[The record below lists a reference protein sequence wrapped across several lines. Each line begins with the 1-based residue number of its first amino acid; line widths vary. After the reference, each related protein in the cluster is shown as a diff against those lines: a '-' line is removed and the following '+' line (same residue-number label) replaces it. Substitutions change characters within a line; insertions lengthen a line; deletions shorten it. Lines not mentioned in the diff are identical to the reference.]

1 MLKKIILDI
10 IVPPE
15 FPEKYHKALIK
26 VADQCAVKKTILN
39 PPEFEIRTVMQENK
53 TRLL

>member
-1 MLKKIILDI
+1 MLAI

-26 VADQCAVKKTILN
+26 VVDQCAVKKTILN
-39 PPEFEIRTVMQENK
+39 APEFDIRTVVQENK
-53 TRLL
+53 PSLL

>member
-1 MLKKIILDI
+1 MVLTKIILEI

-26 VADQCAVKKTILN
+26 VVDQCAVKKTIMN
-39 PPEFEIRTVMQENK
+39 PPQFEIKTVVQ
-53 TRLL
+53 RS